1 MRRPTRREVVL
12 AVVFALV
19 VAVLLLWF
27 RGCGPVGVST
37 DPTGHGSVR
46 ASSSFTISGEVR
58 RLISPGELVPIDLR
72 LDNAGAIDLAIDHVT
87 VAMVGIDAPRAN
99 VDHSCNA
106 ADFEVRQL
114 SAGVVLRIAGNS
126 AENLS
131 GMDLPEEN
139 WPAVSMVDRPV
150 NQDGCKGASLTL
162 RYEASGVEVPR

>member
-1 MRRPTRREVVL
+1 MRGPTRSEVVL

-27 RGCGPVGVST
+27 PGGRPVGHST
-37 DPTGHGSVR
+37 DVTGHASVR
-46 ASSSFTISGEVR
+46 ASSYFTISGDVR
-58 RLISPGELVPIDLR
+58 RPILPGELVPIDLR
-72 LDNAGAIDLAIDHVT
+72 LDNTSDLDLAIDHIT
-87 VAMVGIDAPRAN
+87 VGVVGIDAPRAD
-99 VDHSCNA
+99 VDHPCSA

-114 SAGVVLRIAGNS
+114 SGGVVLRIAGNS
-126 AENLS
+126 AVNLS
-131 GMDLPEEN
+131 GMDLPDEN

>member
-1 MRRPTRREVVL
+1 MRRPTRSEVVL

-27 RGCGPVGVST
+27 PGGGPVGHST
-37 DPTGHGSVR
+37 DVTGHASVR
-46 ASSSFTISGEVR
+46 ASPSFTISGDVR
-58 RLISPGELVPIDLR
+58 RPISPGELVPIDLM
-72 LDNAGAIDLAIDHVT
+72 LDNTSDLDLAIDHIT
-87 VAMVGIDAPRAN
+87 VGVVGIDAPRAD
-99 VDHSCNA
+99 VDHPCSA

-114 SAGVVLRIAGNS
+114 SGGVVLRIAGNS

-131 GMDLPEEN
+131 GMDLPDEN
-139 WPAVSMVDRPV
+139 WPAVSMVNRPV

>member
-1 MRRPTRREVVL
+1 M
-12 AVVFALV
+12 FALV
-19 VAVLLLWF
+19 VAVLLLGF

-37 DPTGHGSVR
+37 DPTGHVAVR

-87 VAMVGIDAPRAN
+87 VAMVGIDAPRAD
-99 VDHSCNA
+99 VDHPCSA
-106 ADFEVRQL
+106 ADFEVRQM
-114 SAGVVLRIAGNS
+114 SGGAVLRIAGNS

-131 GMDLPEEN
+131 EMALPEEN

>member
-1 MRRPTRREVVL
+1 MGRPTRREVVL

-27 RGCGPVGVST
+27 RGGGPVGVST
-37 DPTGHGSVR
+37 DVTGHGSVR
-46 ASSSFTISGEVR
+46 ASPSFTISGDVR

-72 LDNAGAIDLAIDHVT
+72 LDNTSDLDLAIDHIT
-87 VAMVGIDAPRAN
+87 VGVVGIDAPRA
-99 VDHSCNA
+99 DAEHPCSA

-114 SAGVVLRIAGNS
+114 SGGVVLRIAGNS

-131 GMDLPEEN
+131 GMDLPDEN